1 MLFIVV
7 IKFYDT
13 ELLFKREMM
22 IDFMHMDTFEYFL
35 VQMTTYYSFINFGI
49 FTLSKIQE
57 LQKKNLIFGRST
69 IY

>member
-22 IDFMHMDTFEYFL
+22 IDFMHMDTFKYFL

-49 FTLSKIQE
+49 FTLSKIKE

>member
-13 ELLFKREMM
+13 ELLFEMM
-22 IDFMHMDTFEYFL
+22 IDFMNIFEYFL

-49 FTLSKIQE
+49 FTLSKIKE

>member
-13 ELLFKREMM
+13 ELLFEMM
-22 IDFMHMDTFEYFL
+22 IDFMNIFEYFL

-49 FTLSKIQE
+49 FTLSKIKE
-57 LQKKNLIFGRST
+57 LQKKNCIFGRST

>member
-7 IKFYDT
+7 IKFYYT

-22 IDFMHMDTFEYFL
+22 IDFMNTFEYFL

-49 FTLSKIQE
+49 FTLSKIKE
-57 LQKKNLIFGRST
+57 LQKKNCIFGRST

>member
-13 ELLFKREMM
+13 ELLFEMM
-22 IDFMHMDTFEYFL
+22 IDFMSTFEYFL

-49 FTLSKIQE
+49 FTLSKIKE

>member
-13 ELLFKREMM
+13 ELLFEMM
-22 IDFMHMDTFEYFL
+22 IDFMSTFEYFL

-49 FTLSKIQE
+49 FTLSKIKE
-57 LQKKNLIFGRST
+57 LQKKNCIFGRST

>member
-22 IDFMHMDTFEYFL
+22 IDFMNTFEFFL

-49 FTLSKIQE
+49 FTLSKIKE

>member
-22 IDFMHMDTFEYFL
+22 IDFMNTFEFFL

-49 FTLSKIQE
+49 FTLSKIKE

-69 IY
+69 IH

>member
-13 ELLFKREMM
+13 ELLFKREKM
-22 IDFMHMDTFEYFL
+22 IDFMNTFEYFL

-49 FTLSKIQE
+49 FTLSKIKE
-57 LQKKNLIFGRST
+57 LQKKNCIFGRST

>member
-22 IDFMHMDTFEYFL
+22 IDFMVTFEYFL

-49 FTLSKIQE
+49 FTLSKIKE

>member
-49 FTLSKIQE
+49 FTLSKIKE

>member
-22 IDFMHMDTFEYFL
+22 IDFMDSFEYFL

-49 FTLSKIQE
+49 FTLSKIKE
-57 LQKKNLIFGRST
+57 LKKKNCIFGRST

>member
-22 IDFMHMDTFEYFL
+22 IDFMNTFEYFL

-49 FTLSKIQE
+49 FTLSKIKE

>member
-22 IDFMHMDTFEYFL
+22 IDFMNTFEYFL

-49 FTLSKIQE
+49 FTLSKIKE
-57 LQKKNLIFGRST
+57 LQKKKCIFGRST

>member
-1 MLFIVV
+1 MLFIDV

-49 FTLSKIQE
+49 FTLSKIKE

>member
-7 IKFYDT
+7 MKFYDT

-22 IDFMHMDTFEYFL
+22 IDFMNTFEYFL

-49 FTLSKIQE
+49 FTLSKIKE
-57 LQKKNLIFGRST
+57 LQKKNCIFGRST

>member
-22 IDFMHMDTFEYFL
+22 IDFMDSFEYFL

-49 FTLSKIQE
+49 FTLSKIKE
-57 LQKKNLIFGRST
+57 LQKKNCIFGRST
-69 IY
+69 ID

>member
-22 IDFMHMDTFEYFL
+22 IDFMNTFEYFL
-35 VQMTTYYSFINFGI
+35 VQMTTYYSFINFRI
-49 FTLSKIQE
+49 FTLSKIKE
-57 LQKKNLIFGRST
+57 LQKKNCIFGRST

>member
-13 ELLFKREMM
+13 ELLFEMM
-22 IDFMHMDTFEYFL
+22 IDFMNTFEYFL

-49 FTLSKIQE
+49 FTLSKIKE

>member
-22 IDFMHMDTFEYFL
+22 TNFMHMDTFEYFL

-49 FTLSKIQE
+49 FTLSKIKE

>member
-22 IDFMHMDTFEYFL
+22 IDFMDTFENFL

-49 FTLSKIQE
+49 FTLSKIKE
-57 LQKKNLIFGRST
+57 LQKKNCIFGRST

>member
-13 ELLFKREMM
+13 ELLFEMM
-22 IDFMHMDTFEYFL
+22 IDFMNTFEYFL

-49 FTLSKIQE
+49 FTLSKIKE
-57 LQKKNLIFGRST
+57 LQKKNCIFGRST